1 MNIYLVDTVSVEL
14 EDAFKR
20 LIPQLSETAR
30 IPDKQTLLKIVGSDT
45 TRLFVAE
52 ENGKIV
58 GTSSLVIYEIPAIRK
73 AWIEDVVVDASVRG
87 RGVAAALIQHIL
99 EYAKEEGLEKVDLT
113 SSIHR
118 KAAYRLYE
126 KLGFEQRES
135 TVFRKT
141 LK

>member
-1 MNIYLVDTVSVEL
+1 MNIYLVNTVNDQL
-14 EDAFKR
+14 ENAFKK

-30 IPDKQTLLKIVGSDT
+30 IPDKQVLLNIVSSDT
-45 TRLFVAE
+45 TKLFVAE
-52 ENGKIV
+52 ENGEIV
-58 GTSSLVIYEIPAIRK
+58 GSSTLVIYEIPAIRK
-73 AWIEDVVVDASVRG
+73 AWIEDVVVDANARG
-87 RGVAAALIQHIL
+87 RGIAAALIQHIL

-118 KAAYRLYE
+118 KAAYKLYE
-126 KLGFEQRES
+126 KLGFEQRDS

>member
-30 IPDKQTLLKIVGSDT
+30 IPDKQTLLKIVGSNT

>member
-1 MNIYLVDTVSVEL
+1 MNIYLVDTLSVEL

-30 IPDKQTLLKIVGSDT
+30 IPDKQTLLKIVGSNT

>member
-30 IPDKQTLLKIVGSDT
+30 IPDKQTLLKVVGSNT